1 MPIFLQK
8 PHQNRPLAHLY
19 EHIFLTI
26 LSKTLRQNDF
36 LPLIDYE
43 ISGKTFDN
51 KIILKLNFYN
61 KIIKENYKNITKT
74 TDNPQNFTNDIINGC
89 LNQISAEKL
98 LEIDNF
104 YSKSELLSL
113 SNQSWQK
120 ISKTQ
125 FQNADSRSNS
135 PQPPQNYPP
144 LTDFHDLILSVS
156 WQNSPKISKLTPLI
170 QIYAKILSNLSCEFL
185 ENEYYA
191 YVYKKSLKNTTTS
204 FAFQNQLRL
213 TKRQSFSITKAQKI
227 INSLKTTLEFSI
239 PHITKIIKNSTE
251 ENALISRNELPK
263 NINTSTLT
271 YQDIKNLATP
281 ENAHTALSVLTIS
294 LTNKV

>member
-1 MPIFLQK
+1 MLIFLQK

-43 ISGKTFDN
+43 ISGETFDN
-51 KIILKLNFYN
+51 KIILELNFYN
-61 KIIKENYKNITKT
+61 KILKENYKNIIKT
-74 TDNPQNFTNDIINGC
+74 TDNPQNFTNDIIDGC

-98 LEIDNF
+98 LKIDNF

-125 FQNADSRSNS
+125 AQKANLHSNG
-135 PQPPQNYPP
+135 PQTPQNYPS
-144 LTDFHDLILSVS
+144 LTDFHDLTLSIS
-156 WQNSPKISKLTPLI
+156 WQNSPKISKITHLI
-170 QIYAKILSNLSCEFL
+170 QIYAKLLSNLACELL

-204 FAFQNQLRL
+204 FVFQNQLRL
-213 TKRQSFSITKAQKI
+213 TKHQSFSITKAQKT
-227 INSLKTTLEFSI
+227 INSLKTTLEFSN

-263 NINTSTLT
+263 NIDTQNLT
-271 YQDIKNLATP
+271 YQDIKNLTTP
-281 ENAHTALSVLTIS
+281 ENSTLPLSLLQIS
-294 LTNKV
+294 ITKK